1 MYKSERIADG
11 EVQSDAVF
19 EARDVVEARLL
30 GLIGHVE
37 SDADVKAEY
46 DEVEVIAYAGAG
58 AEGDVSEGGSGQLCA
73 GAVCIGTEQPDVSGV
88 QEDCS
93 AEVANQTCAQFNVRL
108 QSDVARLVHIGVTT

>member
-19 EARDVVEARLL
+19 EARDVVEARLF
-30 GLIGHVE
+30 GLVGHVE

-58 AEGDVSEGGSGQLCA
+58 AEGDVSEGGSGQLCT
-73 GAVCIGTEQPDVSGV
+73 GAICIGAEQPNVSGV

-108 QSDVARLVHIGVTT
+108 QSDVARLVHIGVAT